1 MIKTLILVFATSLWL
16 VAGNIE
22 VKKTDRCLIRQ
33 VEIYKHPT
41 WIASASTRSKT
52 VYFSS
57 PKSMFEYYFQPIRWT
72 SVGAINSKD
81 ILSLK
86 VTDYNT
92 LDAIDAKKAFY
103 VYGSNRTSVG
113 GDDLPAFATK
123 KSAETFAQK
132 YNGKRVLAF
141 DEISLALVNLINGRI

>member
-1 MIKTLILVFATSLWL
+1 MIKTLLIIVAASLWL

-33 VEIYKHPT
+33 VEVYKYPA

-81 ILSLK
+81 ILSLT
-86 VTDYNT
+86 VTDFNT

-103 VYGSNRTSVG
+103 VYGSNQTSVG

-123 KSAETFAQK
+123 KSAENFAK
-132 YNGKRVLAF
+132 KHNGMRVLAF
-141 DEISLALVNLINGRI
+141 DEIKNSLINLINGRI

>member
-1 MIKTLILVFATSLWL
+1 MKIVIIILAGALWL
-16 VAGNIE
+16 FAGNIE
-22 VKKTDRCLIRQ
+22 VSKTDHCLIRQ
-33 VEIYKHPT
+33 VKVYKYPT

-86 VTDYNT
+86 VTDFNT
-92 LDAIDAKKAFY
+92 LEALDAKKAFY
-103 VYGSNRTSVG
+103 VYGSNQTSIG

-123 KSAETFAQK
+123 KSAELFAK
-132 YNGKRVLAF
+132 EHNGKRVLAF
-141 DEISLALVNLINGRI
+141 NEIKLALINLINGRI

>member
-1 MIKTLILVFATSLWL
+1 MIKTLLIIVAASLWL

-33 VEIYKHPT
+33 VEVYKYPA

-81 ILSLK
+81 ILSLT
-86 VTDYNT
+86 VTDFNT

-103 VYGSNRTSVG
+103 VYGSNQTSVG

-123 KSAETFAQK
+123 KSAENFAK
-132 YNGKRVLAF
+132 KHKGKRVLAF
-141 DEISLALVNLINGRI
+141 DEIKNSLINLINGRI